1 MSPKTW
7 AIRDLLKVSCD
18 YLKKKQI
25 DSPRLTAEVL
35 LAHQLGSDR
44 VNLYLNLDQPL
55 TEMEVSGYRA
65 LIRRRLRREPLQY
78 ITGIQ
83 EFWSIDFVVDPRAL
97 IPRPETEL
105 LVDHALRLLKP
116 DAESENQ
123 EPKILDLGT
132 GCGTLAVSLAK
143 EVPNAQIWA
152 TDKSQGALELA
163 RLNAQRKGVSDR
175 IQFKEGDLW
184 EPLINLGIT
193 FDIILSNPPYVATE
207 EYDDLP
213 PEVRDYEP
221 RSALDGGDSGTYYIK
236 KIITEAPRY
245 MKPKAWIMLEMGPDQ
260 TGKALDLVEQTEGY
274 GEKTR
279 IRDYSRLYR
288 IVMAQRTE
296 FEIL

>member
-1 MSPKTW
+1 MSSKAW
-7 AIRDLLKVSCD
+7 NIKGLLKVSCD

-55 TEMEVSGYRA
+55 TEKEVSGYRA
-65 LIRRRLRREPLQY
+65 LIRRRLQREPLQY

-105 LVDHALRLLKP
+105 LVEHALRLLKP
-116 DAESENQ
+116 AAESKSQ
-123 EPKILDLGT
+123 GPKILDLGT

-143 EVPNAQIWA
+143 EIPTAQIWA

-163 RLNAQRKGVSDR
+163 RLNAQRHSVSDR

-184 EPLINLGIT
+184 EPLMNLGIT
-193 FDIILSNPPYVATE
+193 FDIILSNPPYVASE
-207 EYDDLP
+207 AYKELP

-221 RSALDGGDSGTYYIK
+221 RSALNGGDGGTYYIER
-236 KIITEAPRY
+236 IITEAPY
-245 MKPKAWIMLEMGPDQ
+245 FMKPKAWIMLEMAPDQ
-260 TGKALDLVEQTEGY
+260 TEKVLGLMEKIEGY
-274 GEKTR
+274 GKKNR

-288 IVMAQRTE
+288 IVMAQRA
-296 FEIL
+296 

>member
-1 MSPKTW
+1 
-7 AIRDLLKVSCD
+7 LKVSCD
-18 YLKKKQI
+18 YLKEKQI

-35 LAHQLGSDR
+35 LAHQLRSDR

-55 TEMEVSGYRA
+55 TEKEVSGYRA
-65 LIRRRLRREPLQY
+65 LIRRRLQHEPLQY

-105 LVDHALRLLKP
+105 LVEHALRLLKP
-116 DAESENQ
+116 AAESENQ

-152 TDKSQGALELA
+152 TDNSHGALELA
-163 RLNAQRKGVSDR
+163 LLNAQKHGVSDR

-184 EPLINLGIT
+184 EPLMNLGIT
-193 FDIILSNPPYVATE
+193 FDIILSNPPYVASE
-207 EYDDLP
+207 EYNDLP

-221 RSALDGGDSGTYYIK
+221 RSALHGGDGGTYYIER
-236 KIITEAPRY
+236 IITEAPCY
-245 MKPKAWIMLEMGPDQ
+245 MKPKAWIMLEMAPDQ
-260 TGKALDLVEQTEGY
+260 TEKALALVEQIEGY
-274 GEKTR
+274 GEKAR

-288 IVMAQRTE
+288 IVMAQRT
-296 FEIL
+296 

>member
-1 MSPKTW
+1 MSPKAW
-7 AIRDLLKVSCD
+7 AIKDLLKVSCD

-55 TEMEVSGYRA
+55 TEKEVSGYRA
-65 LIRRRLRREPLQY
+65 LIRRRLQYEPLQY

-83 EFWSIDFVVDPRAL
+83 EFWSIDFLVDPRVL

-105 LVDHALRLLKP
+105 LVTHALRLLKP
-116 DAESENQ
+116 AAESKNQ

-152 TDKSQGALELA
+152 TDNSHGALELA
-163 RLNAQRKGVSDR
+163 RLNAQKHGVSDR

-184 EPLINLGIT
+184 EPLMNLGIT
-193 FDIILSNPPYVATE
+193 FDIILSNPPYVASE
-207 EYDDLP
+207 EYNDLP

-221 RSALDGGDSGTYYIK
+221 RSALVGGDGGTYYIER
-236 KIITEAPRY
+236 IITEAPRY
-245 MKPKAWIMLEMGPDQ
+245 MKPKAWIMLEMAPDQ
-260 TGKALDLVEQTEGY
+260 TEKTLGLVEQTEGY

-288 IVMAQRTE
+288 IVMAQRA
-296 FEIL
+296 

>member
-1 MSPKTW
+1 MSPKAW
-7 AIRDLLKVSCD
+7 AIKDLLKVSCD

-55 TEMEVSGYRA
+55 TEKEVSGYRA
-65 LIRRRLRREPLQY
+65 LIRRRLQYEPLQY

-83 EFWSIDFVVDPRAL
+83 EFWSIDFLVDPRVL

-105 LVDHALRLLKP
+105 LVTHALRLLKP
-116 DAESENQ
+116 AAESENQ

-143 EVPNAQIWA
+143 EIPNAQIWA
-152 TDKSQGALELA
+152 TDNSQGALELA
-163 RLNAQRKGVSDR
+163 RLNAQRHGVSDR

-184 EPLINLGIT
+184 EPLMNLGIT
-193 FDIILSNPPYVATE
+193 FDIILSNPPYVASE
-207 EYDDLP
+207 EYNDLP

-221 RSALDGGDSGTYYIK
+221 RSALVGGDGGTYYIER
-236 KIITEAPRY
+236 IITEAPRY
-245 MKPKAWIMLEMGPDQ
+245 MNPKAWIMLEMAPDQ
-260 TGKALDLVEQTEGY
+260 TEKTLGLVEQTEGY
-274 GEKTR
+274 GEKIR

-288 IVMAQRTE
+288 IVMAQRT
-296 FEIL
+296 

>member
-1 MSPKTW
+1 MSPKAWT
-7 AIRDLLKVSCD
+7 IKGLLKVSCD

-35 LAHQLGSDR
+35 LAHQLRSDR

-55 TEMEVSGYRA
+55 TEKEVSGYRA
-65 LIRRRLRREPLQY
+65 LIRRRLQFEPLQY

-83 EFWSIDFVVDPRAL
+83 EFWSLDFVVDPRAL

-105 LVDHALRLLKP
+105 LVEHALRLLKP
-116 DAESENQ
+116 AAESENQ
-123 EPKILDLGT
+123 EQKILDLGT

-152 TDKSQGALELA
+152 TDNSHGALELA
-163 RLNAQRKGVSDR
+163 RLNAQRHGVSDR

-184 EPLINLGIT
+184 EPLMNLGIT
-193 FDIILSNPPYVATE
+193 FDIILSNPPYVASE
-207 EYDDLP
+207 EYNDLP

-221 RSALDGGDSGTYYIK
+221 RSALHGGDGGTYYIER
-236 KIITEAPRY
+236 IITEALCY
-245 MKPKAWIMLEMGPDQ
+245 MKPKAWIMLEMAPDQ
-260 TGKALDLVEQTEGY
+260 TEKALALVEQIEGY

-288 IVMAQRTE
+288 IVMAQKV
-296 FEIL
+296 

>member
-1 MSPKTW
+1 MSSKAW
-7 AIRDLLKVSCD
+7 SIKGLLKVSCD

-55 TEMEVSGYRA
+55 TEKEISGYRA
-65 LIRRRLRREPLQY
+65 LIRRRLQREPLQY

-105 LVDHALRLLKP
+105 LVEHALRLLKP
-116 DAESENQ
+116 AAESENK
-123 EPKILDLGT
+123 EPKILDLGS

-163 RLNAQRKGVSDR
+163 RLNAQRHGVSDR

-184 EPLINLGIT
+184 EPLMNLGIT
-193 FDIILSNPPYVATE
+193 FDIILSNPPYVAAE
-207 EYDDLP
+207 AYNDLP

-221 RSALDGGDSGTYYIK
+221 RSALDGRDGGMYYIER
-236 KIITEAPRY
+236 ILTNAPDY
-245 MKPKAWIMLEMGPDQ
+245 MKPKAWIMLEMAPDQ
-260 TGKALDLVEQTEGY
+260 TEKALGLVEKTEGY

-288 IVMAQRTE
+288 IVMAQRA
-296 FEIL
+296 

>member
-1 MSPKTW
+1 MSPKAW
-7 AIRDLLKVSCD
+7 AIKDLLKVSCD

-55 TEMEVSGYRA
+55 TEKEVSGYRA
-65 LIRRRLRREPLQY
+65 LIRRRLQYEPLQY

-83 EFWSIDFVVDPRAL
+83 EFWSIDFLVDPRVL

-105 LVDHALRLLKP
+105 LVTHALRLLKP
-116 DAESENQ
+116 AAESEKQ

-152 TDKSQGALELA
+152 TDNSHGALELA
-163 RLNAQRKGVSDR
+163 RLNAQKHGVSDR

-184 EPLINLGIT
+184 EPLMNLGIT
-193 FDIILSNPPYVATE
+193 FDIILSNPPYVASE
-207 EYDDLP
+207 EYNDLP

-221 RSALDGGDSGTYYIK
+221 RSALVGGDGGTYYIER
-236 KIITEAPRY
+236 IITEAPPY
-245 MKPKAWIMLEMGPDQ
+245 MKPKAWIMLEMAPDQ
-260 TGKALDLVEQTEGY
+260 TEKTLGLVEQTEGY

-288 IVMAQRTE
+288 IVMAQRA
-296 FEIL
+296 